1 MMTTKTKTGLVSRYC
16 TLYSIGCIK
25 QMINSSAQKKKK
37 KYDCSLKATVPNTL
51 AMYLIILVFFSS
63 KTDKIC

>member
-1 MMTTKTKTGLVSRYC
+1 MGAAKLKLVSINY
-16 TLYSIGCIK
+16 TVLYIGCIK